1 MENMKNDNKD
11 KIPEDEMKKI
21 DDMLTEAKALKDKE
35 DITVEEINTEVEKYT
50 KEFQELMGKYAAAN
64 NSANPNPADVI
75 EDESNNGSA
84 PEAEVIDADE
94 DKK

>member
-21 DDMLTEAKALKDKE
+21 DDMLTEAKSLKDKE
-35 DITVEEINTEVEKYT
+35 DATKEDINKEIEKYT
-50 KEFQELMGKYAAAN
+50 KEFQELMSKYAAVN

-75 EDESNNGSA
+75 EDESNNDSA